1 LVCSQVL
8 TLPRRLSKAIRL
20 GNVTVGGGAP
30 IVVQS
35 MCNTDT
41 RDVAATLRQIH
52 QLAEA
57 GCEIVRV
64 AVPDMAAAQALAA
77 IKRQSPLPIV
87 ADIHFDHR
95 LALAALRA
103 GVDGLRLNPG
113 NIRDPEKVR
122 MVVRLAKERGVPIR
136 IGVNA
141 GSLPPVSAT
150 QDGHMPTVE
159 ELRASLP
166 ERMVEAALGHIRIL
180 EDLDFDLIKVS
191 LKAFDVPATVAA
203 YRLIAD
209 KVPYPLH
216 LGITE
221 AGTPWAGSIRSAV
234 GLGILLFE
242 GLGDTIRVSLTGDPV
257 EEVRTAYEILK
268 ALNLRQRGPTLISC
282 PTCGR
287 TEIDLIPLAQ
297 AVEERLKTIKK
308 PIKVAVM
315 GCVVNG
321 PGEAREADV
330 GLAGGRGKG
339 VIFRKGQI
347 VRIVPES
354 ELLEALLAEVE
365 KMVQETTYLCTRHG
379 G

>member
-1 LVCSQVL
+1 MAIQMVMP
-8 TLPRRLSKAIRL
+8 PRRQSKAIRL
-20 GNVTVGGGAP
+20 GNVTIGGGAP
-30 IVVQS
+30 VVVQS

-41 RDVAATLRQIH
+41 RDVAATLRQIRL
-52 QLAEA
+52 LAEA
-57 GCEIVRV
+57 GCEVVRV
-64 AVPDMAAAQALAA
+64 AVPDREAAQALAA
-77 IKRQSPLPIV
+77 IKRGSPLPVV

-95 LALAALRA
+95 LALLALQA

-122 MVVRLAKERGVPIR
+122 AVVRLAKERSVPIR

-141 GSLPPVSAT
+141 GSLPPVPAP
-150 QDGHMPTVE
+150 QDGHFPTVE
-159 ELRASLP
+159 ELRATLP
-166 ERMVEAALGHIRIL
+166 QRMVEAALGHIRIL

-216 LGITE
+216 IGITE
-221 AGTPWAGSIRSAV
+221 AGTPWAGGIRSAV
-234 GLGILLFE
+234 GLGILLYE

-268 ALNLRQRGPTLISC
+268 ALNLRQKGPTLISC

-287 TEIDLIPLAQ
+287 TEVDLIPLAQ
-297 AVEERLKTIKK
+297 AVEERLKAIKK

-339 VIFRKGQI
+339 VIFRKGR
-347 VRIVPES
+347 VVCTVPEHR
-354 ELLEALLAEVE
+354 LLDALLAEVE
-365 KMVQETTYLCTRHG
+365 KIDQETTYS
-379 G
+379 